1 MVTRKALKFLSTPY
15 KLSKQTCMLRGKPLT
30 SVNRADSGDG
40 LLLSSVRGAGT
51 NWVSGEER
59 RERLGT
65 ETEEP
70 RERGEDSRRIIQT
83 GSDKLNQF
91 IGSQSDLN
99 YEPPMIHETD
109 MNLRLIRVF
118 L

>member
-15 KLSKQTCMLRGKPLT
+15 KLSKQTCTLIGKPLT

-70 RERGEDSRRIIQT
+70 RETRGQPADYSDRLGQT
-83 GSDKLNQF
+83 QSIHRVSIRFKL
-91 IGSQSDLN
+91 
-99 YEPPMIHETD
+99 
-109 MNLRLIRVF
+109 
-118 L
+118 